1 MIGYYVLDEKNQPKP
16 ATVEEFGKFMAD
28 PFRKVVSRTDLPG
41 DVQISTVF
49 LGLDHGWG
57 RGEPVLFETMIFGG
71 QHDQHM
77 WRYTSREAA
86 VLGHLEV
93 LDALRAGLDPNEAV
107 SDAG

>member
-1 MIGYYVLDEKNQPKP
+1 MTGYYVLDGENKAIP
-16 ATVEEFGKFMAD
+16 ATAKEFSEFVSD
-28 PFRKVVSRTDLPG
+28 PFRKVVSRTELPG

-57 RGEPVLFETMIFGG
+57 RGDPVLFETMIFGG
-71 QHDQHM
+71 EYDQHM
-77 WRYTSREAA
+77 WRYTSRDGA
-86 VLGHLEV
+86 VVGHLAV